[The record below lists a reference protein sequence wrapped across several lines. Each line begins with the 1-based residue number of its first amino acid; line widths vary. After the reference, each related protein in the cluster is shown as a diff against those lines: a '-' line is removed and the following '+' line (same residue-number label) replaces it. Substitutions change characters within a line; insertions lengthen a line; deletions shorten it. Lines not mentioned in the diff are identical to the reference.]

1 MVSFKIF
8 TNILAVGL
16 IINSAQADSWY
27 SQASKGWLWYKK
39 VPQPRLQKKPEKQEA
54 YQNQPSTQPVL
65 PLTYRDK
72 LKKSQEDFEEIQA
85 KAVMEPTLENVQ
97 SLHQAQN
104 VMMNQADIFEK
115 LWMLASLLDAKGYRE
130 EDQPFPAHR
139 KLYQEKEEKQLNDQ
153 IKKMAKSFGV
163 FFVFKQDCPYCHEFA
178 PIVRQFIDTYGFD
191 YKAIS
196 PDGQVLPSFPDA
208 VADNGTLQIIN
219 QEGIYPSLYLVN
231 PVTRDVIPLSR
242 GLVNLSELRS
252 NMKLIIDSLKGLQH
266 GR

>member
-8 TNILAVGL
+8 KNILAVGL
-16 IINSAQADSWY
+16 IINPAQADSWY

-39 VPQPRLQKKPEKQEA
+39 VPQPKLQKKPEKQEA
-54 YQNQPSTQPVL
+54 HRNQSSTQPVL

-139 KLYQEKEEKQLNDQ
+139 KLYQEKEEKQLNEQ
-153 IKKMAKSFGV
+153 IKKIAKSFGL

-196 PDGQVLPSFPDA
+196 PAGQTLPTFPDA

-219 QEGIYPSLYLVN
+219 KEGIYPSLYLVN
-231 PVTRDVIPLSR
+231 PTTRDVIPLSR